1 MTSREL
7 APRALSESLDACA
20 AAATFLSRVYLQSP
34 SGPMLAELAA
44 DGVLAQWP
52 IQDDEPTVEGLAAIA
67 RSVGEPPTPLTELH
81 ADHQRLFLGP
91 ENVLAC
97 PYESVYLNTE
107 HLTFGAETLEVRR
120 WYGRY
125 GLAAPALGREPDDHI
140 GLELAF
146 VAHLCLQALDVVD
159 AGEAAGTN
167 DDAVLERAVRALA
180 EFLGD
185 HLLAWSEE
193 FCDHVVGGAR
203 TEFYRGVGLLTRGL
217 TRRMGQDFTA

>member
-1 MTSREL
+1 MTAREL
-7 APRALSESLDACA
+7 APTELAETLDSCA
-20 AAATFLSRVYLQSP
+20 AAATFLSRVYLQAP
-34 SGPMLAELAA
+34 DGPMLAELAG

-52 IQDDEPTVEGLAAIA
+52 IQDDTLTTEGLAAIG
-67 RSVGEPPTPLTELH
+67 RSVGEQPTPLTELH

-91 ENVLAC
+91 ENLLAC
-97 PYESVYLNTE
+97 PYESVYLNPE
-107 HLTFGAETLEVRR
+107 HLTFGSETLEVRR

-125 GLAAPALGREPDDHI
+125 GLAAPAVGREPDDHI

-146 VAHLCLQALDVVD
+146 VAHLCLRALDVLED
-159 AGEAAGTN
+159 GEATGTP
-167 DDAVLERAVRALA
+167 DDAALQVAVRALA

-203 TEFYRGVGLLTRGL
+203 TDFYRGVGLLTRGL
-217 TRRMGQDFTA
+217 TRRMGRDLTA